1 MSRFTADLPDSSPPS
16 GEGLSFDGPRVT
28 VVESAAPVPANEVEP
43 KGLLGTIRNATGL
56 LDLLAQG
63 PAVQTVTSLAERSG
77 LSIATTHRVL
87 RSLAQT
93 GLVRQSRRSQGYG
106 LGPGL
111 VRLSERYLSELPV
124 VRALAPYLLD
134 LRDLTQATIQ
144 VCLLV
149 GDSVIAVDR
158 VDGPS
163 GAGAFRS
170 TSRRSSVESAAGQVL
185 LSEADRSHV
194 AIAAD
199 PRGELEV
206 AVPVRTRIGDLAAAL
221 SATVVLG
228 AGQDADEVAAELARH
243 LTRAA
248 HAAQGAISDE

>member
-1 MSRFTADLPDSSPPS
+1 MAVMDPAP
-16 GEGLSFDGPRVT
+16 
-28 VVESAAPVPANEVEP
+28 APVNEAEP
-43 KGLLGTIRNATGL
+43 KGVLGTVRNATGL
-56 LDLLAQG
+56 LELLARSPG
-63 PAVQTVTSLAERSG
+63 VQTVTSLAEQSG
-77 LSIATTHRVL
+77 LSIATAHRVL

-93 GLVRQSRRSQGYG
+93 GLVRQSRRTQGYS

-111 VRLSERYLSELPV
+111 VRLSERYISELPV

-149 GDSVIAVDR
+149 EDSVIAVDR

-170 TSRRSSVESAAGQVL
+170 TRRMRSSAESAAGQVL
-185 LSEADRSHV
+185 LGEEDRSHV
-194 AIAAD
+194 TMATD

-206 AVPVRTRIGDLAAAL
+206 AVPVYSNTGDRAAAL
-221 SATVVLG
+221 SATVILG
-228 AGQDADEVAAELARH
+228 AGQDTDEVAADLARH

-248 HAAQGAISDE
+248 HAAQGAVSDE